1 MDKQQVIERLH
12 DLSVKLRTPRLRQKD
27 IRTVKGLEYAIRSN
41 FSGFAEAL
49 KASGLEPTSLAEKM
63 ATPDN
68 ELLLYLFNLGRKL
81 ERRPTVLDI
90 RKDGRFSEVIFGK
103 RFGNVKKAYEL
114 ALRNM
119 GTKTEE
125 RRIEEQILE
134 FPNKGL
140 FIGRAAE
147 TYIVAELMYRG
158 FNASIL
164 PVDLGVDVVAVKDN
178 KTFYFQVKNISF
190 DKNQSRKIPITT
202 SSFLKNQSTNVFYA
216 FVLLKG
222 QNKEV
227 LMLPFL
233 KIRELMNEG
242 ILQIDK
248 ESKDFLIEI
257 SRLNNLI
264 KVNSK
269 DKTKSSDVSSYLN
282 DWGIIV

>member
-1 MDKQQVIERLH
+1 MDKQQVIDRLH
-12 DLSVKLRTPRLRQKD
+12 ELSVKLHTPRLRQKD

-49 KASGLEPTSLAEKM
+49 KAAGLEPTSLAEKM
-63 ATPDN
+63 AMSDN

-81 ERRPTVLDI
+81 ERRPTVFDV

-103 RFGNVKKAYEL
+103 RFGNIKKAYEL
-114 ALRNM
+114 AQRNL
-119 GTKTEE
+119 GTKQEE
-125 RRIEEQILE
+125 RRVEEQILA

-190 DKNQSRKIPITT
+190 DKNNSRKIPITT
-202 SSFLKNQSTNVFYA
+202 SSFLNNQSTNVFYA
-216 FVLLKG
+216 LVLQKG

-242 ILQIDK
+242 IIQLDK
-248 ESKDFLIEI
+248 EIKDFVLDI
-257 SRLNNLI
+257 SRVNDLVQI
-264 KVNSK
+264 NSK
-269 DKTKSSDVSSYLN
+269 DKTKKSDVSSYLN